1 MPSARQVPDDLGNL
15 APLDFAG
22 AVLLV
27 VADIPRGRV
36 MTYGDVAAEL
46 SSRGARA
53 VGRVMATEGSSVP
66 WWRVVRADGRP
77 PAGHEREALEHY
89 RLEGTPLR
97 DRGNGDLDYRLEL
110 DIARWAPWRDAPSP
124 SPERDQHPARGADQ
138 HDRPGRPPK
147 ADE

>member
-1 MPSARQVPDDLGNL
+1 MTSARPLPDESPPRT
-15 APLDFAG
+15 ALDFAG

-27 VADIPRGRV
+27 VETIPTGRV

-97 DRGNGDLDYRLEL
+97 PDGGDGLDYRVDLAS
-110 DIARWAPWRDAPSP
+110 ARWAPWRDAP
-124 SPERDQHPARGADQ
+124 ETLPARS
-138 HDRPGRPPK
+138 
-147 ADE
+147 

>member
-1 MPSARQVPDDLGNL
+1 MPSARQAPDDVGNL

-36 MTYGDVAAEL
+36 MTYGDVAAAL
-46 SSRGARA
+46 SSHGARA

-77 PAGHEREALEHY
+77 PAGHEREALERY
-89 RLEGTPLR
+89 RAEGTPLR
-97 DRGNGDLDYRLEL
+97 PGPVDDLDYRLDL
-110 DIARWAPWRDAPSP
+110 DVARWAPWRDAPETTPTQS
-124 SPERDQHPARGADQ
+124 
-138 HDRPGRPPK
+138 
-147 ADE
+147 

>member
-1 MPSARQVPDDLGNL
+1 M
-15 APLDFAG
+15 
-22 AVLLV
+22 LLV
-27 VADIPRGRV
+27 VAAIPAGRV

-89 RLEGTPLR
+89 RAEGTPLR
-97 DRGNGDLDYRLEL
+97 PGSSGELEYRLDL
-110 DIARWAPWRDAPSP
+110 AAARWAPWRDVPSP
-124 SPERDQHPARGADQ
+124 ARASASPEATSRLR
-138 HDRPGRPPK
+138 
-147 ADE
+147 